1 MLLEISFSSPFIQTS
16 YIQGVQEAAATV
28 LGNEEFLGKI
38 LALAER
44 KDHVS
49 QVT

>member
-1 MLLEISFSSPFIQTS
+1 
-16 YIQGVQEAAATV
+16 
-28 LGNEEFLGKI
+28 LGKI

-49 QVT
+49 QIVASETLALGASEKKLSTVLNMRVSK